1 MRAAVMSMVLVL
13 QTGIVVL
20 AGVLDATADGSTSGK
35 PTVVPIDRTRLLLA
49 LPERP
54 PQAQP
59 RPRASASP
67 AAASQAF
74 PILAPAPGAR

>member
-1 MRAAVMSMVLVL
+1 MRFAVVPVLVL
-13 QTGIVVL
+13 QIGLAML
-20 AGVLDATADGSTSGK
+20 AGAQSKAATEGAPAGRLILI
-35 PTVVPIDRTRLLLA
+35 PIDRTRVLLA

-67 AAASQAF
+67 APAARAL
-74 PILAPAPGAR
+74 PILPPAVRAQ